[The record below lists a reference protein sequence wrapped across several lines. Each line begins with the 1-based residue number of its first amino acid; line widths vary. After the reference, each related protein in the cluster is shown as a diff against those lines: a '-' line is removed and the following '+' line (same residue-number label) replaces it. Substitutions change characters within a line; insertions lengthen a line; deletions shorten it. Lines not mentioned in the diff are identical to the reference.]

1 MVYSTAIM
9 TAAEF
14 DRYALLPIN
23 LHRRLEFHNGRLI
36 ELVSNSKSS
45 RLGARLLSRVDLH
58 ASDNHLGWVT
68 GADGGYIVNGNRY
81 IPDAA
86 FVSNTR
92 QPEPPD
98 VAYNPLPPDLAIEVI
113 SPSDD
118 RDELADKVQNYLAA
132 GVVVWVADLDVPS
145 ITVHVPGH
153 LPVVLQLGDTLDGG
167 HVLPGVKV
175 PVAEI
180 FAV

>member
-9 TAAEF
+9 TAEAF
-14 DRYALLPIN
+14 DQYALLPIN
-23 LHRRLEFHNGRLI
+23 LHRRLELHHGRLI

-58 ASDNHLGWVT
+58 ASTKHLGWVT

-98 VAYNPLPPDLAIEVI
+98 AAYNPLPPDLAIEVI
-113 SPSDD
+113 SPTDD

-145 ITVHVPGH
+145 ITVHISGQQ
-153 LPVVLQLGDTLDGG
+153 PVVLYLGDSLEGG
-167 HVLPGVKV
+167 DVLPEFELSVD
-175 PVAEI
+175 EI
-180 FAV
+180 FAI